1 MVGAVWLADPD
12 NVGHL
17 YTELP
22 GPQSGLSLDLFTGP
36 DVLWLY
42 PDLST
47 ALK

>member
-1 MVGAVWLADPD
+1 MVGPVWLADPD

-22 GPQSGLSLDLFTGP
+22 GPKSGLSLDLFTGP

-47 ALK
+47 ALR